1 MKVSLKKKIF
11 LVLTFIMIFIVFLLN
26 YSGTM
31 GLNIM
36 KNNETRNSTK
46 YLKPYGTYLK
56 NRNDSCLKVDCLSIN
71 GKPNIWTGDVVAV
84 KMIPEN
90 MVKHIQNKSKTAQDI
105 DIGNT
110 TLALKLTPPIIIV
123 WAYEL
128 GYALSKG
135 TL

>member
-1 MKVSLKKKIF
+1 M
-11 LVLTFIMIFIVFLLN
+11 
-26 YSGTM
+26 
-31 GLNIM
+31 
-36 KNNETRNSTK
+36 
-46 YLKPYGTYLK
+46 PYGTHVKY
-56 NRNDSCLKVDCLSIN
+56 RNESCLKFECLSIN

-84 KMIPEN
+84 KVIPEN
-90 MVKHIQNKSKTAQDI
+90 MVKHFQNESKIAQDI

-135 TL
+135 TLYVNEHHPN

>member
-1 MKVSLKKKIF
+1 MF
-11 LVLTFIMIFIVFLLN
+11 LVLTFIMIFIVFVLN

-31 GLNIM
+31 GLNTL
-36 KNNETRNSTK
+36 KHNETRNGTK
-46 YLKPYGTYLK
+46 YIKPYGTYVK
-56 NRNDSCLKVDCLSIN
+56 DRNESCLKVGCLSSD
-71 GKPNIWTGDVVAV
+71 GALKIWTGDVVAV
-84 KMIPEN
+84 KVIPEN
-90 MVKHIQNKSKTAQDI
+90 MVKHFQNESKLSQDI

>member
-1 MKVSLKKKIF
+1 
-11 LVLTFIMIFIVFLLN
+11 MIFIVFLLN

-46 YLKPYGTYLK
+46 YFKPYGTYLK
-56 NRNDSCLKVDCLSIN
+56 NRNESCLQVDCLSIN
-71 GKPNIWTGDVVAV
+71 GKPNIWKGDVVAV

-90 MVKHIQNKSKTAQDI
+90 MVKHFQNKSKTAQDI

>member
-31 GLNIM
+31 GFNTI
-36 KNNETRNSTK
+36 NVNETRNSTK
-46 YLKPYGTYLK
+46 YLKPYGTYVK
-56 NRNDSCLKVDCLSIN
+56 NRNESCLKVRCLSID
-71 GKPNIWTGDVVAV
+71 GAPNIWTGDVVAV
-84 KMIPEN
+84 KVIPEE
-90 MVKHIQNKSKTAQDI
+90 MVKHFQNKSKIAQDI

-123 WAYEL
+123 
-128 GYALSKG
+128 
-135 TL
+135 